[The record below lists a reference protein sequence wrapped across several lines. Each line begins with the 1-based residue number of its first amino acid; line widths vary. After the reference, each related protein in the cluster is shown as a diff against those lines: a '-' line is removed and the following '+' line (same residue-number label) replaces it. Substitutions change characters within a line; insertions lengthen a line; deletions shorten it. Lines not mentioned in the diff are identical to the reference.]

1 MIPCYGSDR
10 TLTEHPS
17 GSKSKGRHPREREI
31 SRKLLKGSL
40 IIQYSM
46 PTNLRIVPSTSSKAA
61 VIVRKQNKTVLT
73 YKVSSDITNQ
83 PAILH
88 DKFKPVIEVTL
99 IVS

>member
-1 MIPCYGSDR
+1 MAVIGHSQSILLVVKARADIQ
-10 TLTEHPS
+10 
-17 GSKSKGRHPREREI
+17 EREI